1 MSYQDVCYQR
11 LINLHQ
17 PGGESTLFDP
27 DNLDKKLT
35 IKFTKGGLYSDTTYL
50 EGKINNLKL
59 DSTAVVGPGCF
70 VYGCVAGGGIW
81 TTAIT
86 SNITRSNGGITE
98 YWIEGSLDVEGNL
111 WVLDLGVI
119 NQATGDFIIKD
130 KAVSIS
136 SDGSFKSKI
145 TLSESTKVAVL
156 KKVNSTT
163 AITVLHYIG
172 QYKSQQKLSR
182 TKVGYLLEYNAI
194 DQQTDLELLSLGL
207 LPLLFSTYKDTEP
220 NTTIFYTKG
229 ELDYKTK
236 QIIEDNLSVLSGLL
250 DFKSTSKRINSIP
263 KTLTTYITPN
273 LLYEDST
280 YLDNLVSCVAADC
293 IDSDCIE
300 SKEVY
305 LTSSREVSTRA
316 VAWFYILVYTYT
328 VYFNNNKYTYLL
340 DLLAFY
346 LENQISPQH
355 NLPSKGWS
363 HTDTLADSTEILT
376 YDLSTA
382 VVTYIALL
390 KHYNYT
396 LDSKYLS
403 LAADIEEAI
412 WSQLYNYKDYKF
424 YNSISDSALNVEE
437 LSYGMLFA
445 TLTNKSDVVEK
456 LVNLVENNLTIDY
469 GIIKESL
476 VNNQVVYTDKLST
489 TNLLSVA
496 SNLNF
501 TTLSYNSNNLVY
513 LSLSNLLL
521 GSSLEKASKANYY
534 INLKLQEYLT
544 TFNNTLNK
552 VEQTNHFLYITE
564 CVSENNVF
572 DLELLSTDRFNLT
585 SSVSFERHLQ
595 LNKLINNIPVEF
607 SWFSRKA
614 KSLSGNL
621 YKLLN
626 SFSKLINVFGVHSKN
641 VITNN
646 YLSSLTEYSLNTY
659 LKSINFNRLPQETD
673 SEVIKY
679 LSLNKNTLLNKA
691 KRFNI
696 VAYLKDNYLD
706 IFKLN
711 SITGPSLLGNHYYSG
726 NDYASTNSVNV
737 TVEQPINLSLS
748 KEFKDTLPI
757 GVKGHLRQIISL
769 YQELIEFEECEGE
782 ALPNGLTFE
791 EQNPAFFFTQLNFE
805 EQDKFALQFQYLTFE
820 NQNKDLLFSYPQL
833 TFEEQYKDILMS
845 SYTQLTFENQLIG
858 AL

>member
-35 IKFTKGGLYSDTTYL
+35 IKFTKGGLYTDRTYL
-50 EGKINNLKL
+50 EGQINNLKL
-59 DSTAVVGPGCF
+59 DSTAVAAPGCF
-70 VYGCVAGGGIW
+70 ISGCVAGGGLW

-86 SNITRSNGGITE
+86 SNISRINLGITQ
-98 YWIEGSLDVEGNL
+98 YWIEGSLDIEGNL
-111 WVLDLGVI
+111 WVLDLGII
-119 NQATGDFIIKD
+119 NQATGDFVIKD

-136 SDGSFKSKI
+136 SEGKFKSRI
-145 TLSESTKVAVL
+145 TLSESTKIAVL
-156 KKVNSTT
+156 KKVTANTT
-163 AITVLHYIG
+163 ITVLHFIG

-236 QIIEDNLSVLSGLL
+236 QIIEDNLSVLSDLL

-263 KTLTTYITPN
+263 KTLTTYINSN

-280 YLDNLVSCVAADC
+280 YLNNLVSCVAADY

-300 SKEVY
+300 SNEVY

-328 VYFNNNKYTYLL
+328 VYFNSNKYTYLL

-363 HTDTLADSTEILT
+363 HADILANSTEILT

-396 LDSKYLS
+396 LNSKYLS

-456 LVNLVENNLTIDY
+456 LISLVENNLTVDY

-534 INLKLQEYLT
+534 INLKLQAYLT

-585 SSVSFERHLQ
+585 SSLSFERYLQ
-595 LNKLINNIPVEF
+595 LNKLIDSIPVEF
-607 SWFSRKA
+607 SWFSKKA
-614 KSLSGNL
+614 KGLSGNL

-626 SFSKLINVFGVHSKN
+626 SFSKLINVFAVHSKN

-659 LKSINFNRLPQETD
+659 LKSISFNRLPQETD
-673 SEVIKY
+673 SEVLDY
-679 LSLNKNTLLNKA
+679 LTLNKNTLISKA

-696 VAYLKDNYLD
+696 AAYLKDNYLD

-711 SITGPSLLGNHYYSG
+711 STTGTSLLGNHYYLG

-757 GVKGHLRQIISL
+757 GVKIYLRQVICL
-769 YQELIEFEECEGE
+769 YQDLVEFEICD
-782 ALPNGLTFE
+782 NF
-791 EQNPAFFFTQLNFE
+791 NDNNFLNFE

-820 NQNKDLLFSYPQL
+820 NQSKDILLSSYTQL
-833 TFEEQYKDILMS
+833 TFENQSKDILLP